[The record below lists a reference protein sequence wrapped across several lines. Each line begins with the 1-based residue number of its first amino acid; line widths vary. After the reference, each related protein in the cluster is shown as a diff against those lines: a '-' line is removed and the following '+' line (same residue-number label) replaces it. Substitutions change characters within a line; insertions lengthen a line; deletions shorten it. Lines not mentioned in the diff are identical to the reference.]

1 MIIVKRLQRFKNR
14 KNELILRS
22 MIEYMS
28 IDEDVDCGYS
38 QKEIDECGNILDNY
52 IDNLVV
58 LNCNIEEIMDYT
70 KNV

>member
-1 MIIVKRLQRFKNR
+1 VKRLQRFKNR